1 MDINKLVSKVDGL
14 NSVSTAKKWIIL
26 IKEISGHEFKKIQA
40 RNNRQF
46 ISFYNFTNDDVED
59 FRTIAYLKNE
69 MSLKDAIRA
78 TYGDIQKRKEYS
90 LAQQLEI
97 LKEDFITL
105 NDNFKNLY
113 SNNKIL
119 QIKFQRLEKE
129 QEEILSTLELLPF
142 GAWEK
147 ARRKFGK

>member
-1 MDINKLVSKVDGL
+1 MDIKKLVSMVDGL
-14 NSVSTAKKWIIL
+14 NSVSTAKKWVTL
-26 IKEISGHEFKKIQA
+26 IKEISGHEFKKVQA

-90 LAQQLEI
+90 LAQQLET

-119 QIKFQRLEKE
+119 QMKFQRLEKE
-129 QEEILSTLELLPF
+129 KEEILSTLELLPF

>member
-1 MDINKLVSKVDGL
+1 MVDGL

-26 IKEISGHEFKKIQA
+26 IKEISGHEFKKVQA

-90 LAQQLEI
+90 LAQQLET

-119 QIKFQRLEKE
+119 QMKFQRLEKE

>member
-1 MDINKLVSKVDGL
+1 MVDGL
-14 NSVSTAKKWIIL
+14 NSASTAKKWITL
-26 IKEISGHEFKKIQA
+26 IKEISGHEFKKVQA

-46 ISFYNFTNDDVED
+46 ISFYNFTYDDVED

-69 MSLKDAIRA
+69 MSLKNAIRA
-78 TYGDIQKRKEYS
+78 TYGDIHKHKEYS
-90 LAQQLEI
+90 LAQQLET
-97 LKEDFITL
+97 LREDFITL
-105 NDNFKNLY
+105 NNNFKNLY
-113 SNNKIL
+113 SSNEKL

-129 QEEILSTLELLPF
+129 QDEILSTLELLPF

>member
-1 MDINKLVSKVDGL
+1 MDINKLVSKVEGL

-26 IKEISGHEFKKIQA
+26 IKEISGHEFKKVQA

-90 LAQQLEI
+90 LAQQLET

-119 QIKFQRLEKE
+119 QMKFQRLETE
-129 QEEILSTLELLPF
+129 QEEILSPLELLPF

>member
-1 MDINKLVSKVDGL
+1 MDIKQLVSMVDGL
-14 NSVSTAKKWIIL
+14 NSVSTAKKWITL
-26 IKEISGHEFKKIQA
+26 IKEISGHEFKKVQA

-46 ISFYNFTNDDVED
+46 VSFYNFTDNDVED

-69 MSLKDAIRA
+69 MSLKDAIRE
-78 TYGDIQKRKEYS
+78 TYGDIHKSKEYS
-90 LAQQLEI
+90 LAH
-97 LKEDFITL
+97 
-105 NDNFKNLY
+105 DNFKNLY
-113 SNNKIL
+113 SSNKKL
-119 QIKFQRLEKE
+119 QMKFQRLEKE

>member
-1 MDINKLVSKVDGL
+1 MDINKLGSKVDGL

-26 IKEISGHEFKKIQA
+26 IKEISGHEFKKVQA

-90 LAQQLEI
+90 LAQQLET

-119 QIKFQRLEKE
+119 QMKFQRLEKE

>member
-1 MDINKLVSKVDGL
+1 MDIKKLVSMVDGL
-14 NSVSTAKKWIIL
+14 NSVSTAKKWVTL
-26 IKEISGHEFKKIQA
+26 IKEISGHEFKKVQA

-90 LAQQLEI
+90 LAQQLET
-97 LKEDFITL
+97 LKEDFISL

-119 QIKFQRLEKE
+119 QMKFQRLEKE

>member
-1 MDINKLVSKVDGL
+1 
-14 NSVSTAKKWIIL
+14 
-26 IKEISGHEFKKIQA
+26 
-40 RNNRQF
+40 
-46 ISFYNFTNDDVED
+46 
-59 FRTIAYLKNE
+59 
-69 MSLKDAIRA
+69 MSLKDAIRE
-78 TYGDIQKRKEYS
+78 TYGDIHKHKENT
-90 LAQQLEI
+90 LTQQLET

-119 QIKFQRLEKE
+119 QMKFQRLEKE

>member
-26 IKEISGHEFKKIQA
+26 IKEISGHEFKKVQA

-90 LAQQLEI
+90 LAQQLET

-119 QIKFQRLEKE
+119 QMKFQRLEKE
-129 QEEILSTLELLPF
+129 QEEIL
-142 GAWEK
+142 
-147 ARRKFGK
+147 